1 MTPGER
7 IREKRKQLGLTMEQ
21 VAVTAGVS
29 TSTVSRIERNAP
41 HQPGKAV
48 LTKIAQRLGL
58 EVDDLVAREGVA
70 S

>member
-41 HQPGKAV
+41 HQPGLTV
-48 LTKIAQRLGL
+48 LSKIAQRLEL
-58 EVDDLVAREGVA
+58 DVDDLVERERAA